1 METSKMDKLSQQFRL
16 PTKEEFDD
24 LISNFSRW
32 NTEKKGI
39 EILNDERK
47 ILFLPATGFSS
58 SGRAGT
64 HGDYWSSTAC
74 KNDKGWTYEC
84 TFGLYFDS
92 RTKSSN
98 RYCNDCEYSVR
109 LVNDFPFEGGIR
121 FGNIYWKPEN
131 EEGYF
136 TFDEAIKKFKIK

>member
-1 METSKMDKLSQQFRL
+1 METPKNYIMNKLPQQFHL

-32 NTEKKGI
+32 NAEKKGM
-39 EILNDERK
+39 EILNDEGE
-47 ILFLPATGFSS
+47 ILFLPATARTGS
-58 SGRAGT
+58 
-64 HGDYWSSTAC
+64 HGDYWSSTVC
-74 KNDKGWTYEC
+74 KNDKGWTYES

-98 RYCNDCEYSVR
+98 RYCNNCEYSVR
-109 LVNDFPFEGGIR
+109 LVSDIPFEGGIK
-121 FGNIYWKPEN
+121 FGNVYWRPEN